1 MHLTVENVAELLRTS
16 PKQIYRWIDEG
27 ELDCNWFHDQPRF
40 NHTELLEWATAR
52 RMPVAV
58 GQFLDDESGDP
69 NLPTLA
75 ASLRVGGIHH
85 HIGGVDRPAVLRSA
99 VDVIRLPQV
108 DKETLV
114 EILLAREASGSTGI
128 GEGIAIPHVR
138 HPIVLGGSPA
148 SISLCFLDQPV
159 DFCAIDGSPVHT
171 LFLIIS
177 ATVKGHLQTLAKL
190 ASALG
195 HPAFKSAVL
204 HRESADEILRQ
215 AERVEA
221 ELSILSWSPRTAP

>member
-1 MHLTVENVAELLRTS
+1 MHLTVTDVAELLRTS

-40 NHTELLEWATAR
+40 NRTELLEWATAR

-58 GQFLDDESGDP
+58 EQFLDDESGDP
-69 NLPTLA
+69 DLPTLV
-75 ASLRVGGIHH
+75 ASLSAGGIHR
-85 HIGGVDRPAVLRSA
+85 HISGVDRTAVLRS
-99 VDVIRLPQV
+99 VVGVMNLPEF

-114 EILLAREASGSTGI
+114 EILLAREATGSTGI

-138 HPIVLGGSPA
+138 HPIVMGGRPA

-159 DFCAIDGSPVHT
+159 DFCAIDGAPVHT

-177 ATVKGHLQTLAKL
+177 ATVKGHLQMLAKL
-190 ASALG
+190 AAALS
-195 HPAFKSAVL
+195 HPGFKSALL
-204 HRESADEILRQ
+204 HRESAEEILLQ
-215 AERVEA
+215 AGLA
-221 ELSILSWSPRTAP
+221 ETGLSIPTGD